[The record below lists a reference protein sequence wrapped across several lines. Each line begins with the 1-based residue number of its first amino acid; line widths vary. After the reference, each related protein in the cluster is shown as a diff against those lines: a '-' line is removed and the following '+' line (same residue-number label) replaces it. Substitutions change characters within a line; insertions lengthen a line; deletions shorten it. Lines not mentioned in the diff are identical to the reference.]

1 MRIDGTV
8 AVLALEREA
17 SLRVEPRTRVEI
29 TCLSGVLW
37 VTQEGDSRDLFLAP
51 GESFKLLPRGVTL
64 VTALEAAAVR
74 VLDSSVEPRSPR
86 FGWTVA
92 GRVFALWSGLAARRS
107 AVIKP
112 RAAVP

>member
-1 MRIDGTV
+1 MRIDGTA

-17 SLRVEPRTRVEI
+17 SLRVEPRTRVEV

-37 VTQEGDSRDLFLAP
+37 VTQEGDWRDLFLGP

-64 VTALEAAAVR
+64 VTALESATVR
-74 VLDSSVEPRSPR
+74 VLDGSVESFAPRA
-86 FGWTVA
+86 WWA
-92 GRVFALWSGLAARRS
+92 MAWRVVTLWSGLAVRRS